1 MKVNIPDKCH
11 ENWNE
16 MTANE
21 KGRFCQNC
29 QKTVVD
35 FTQMSN
41 TQIKDYLLERQ
52 GQKLCGRF
60 KTDQLDKDISIAPKK
75 RLSILPKIAA
85 SALLFAGVNQF
96 AESQVDINANKQ
108 KQLSFI
114 EIAKS
119 QKETNKTVIHGKI
132 TDHDSKDISSVK
144 IHFDDLKISFY
155 SDEHGDFSF
164 EIPEN
169 YYKEQVT
176 LRFSKWG
183 YIDVQQTFT
192 LAQIKQGALRILM
205 EAYAT
210 RISKV
215 KGQIRGE
222 NNEPLLFI
230 NIVLDDSTVG
240 TTSDS
245 DGNYSIT
252 IPCDYKNDT
261 IYLTAST
268 FGFITKTVA
277 VPTNKKE
284 TYILD
289 IKLEKDQSIDYEQ
302 ALGGYVIVKYKTPF
316 HRIWHH
322 TSWKV
327 KRFFKTLINNNKFI
341 K

>member
-41 TQIKDYLLERQ
+41 TQIKDHLLERQ

-108 KQLSFI
+108 EQHNSI
-114 EIAKS
+114 EITKS
-119 QKETNKTVIHGKI
+119 QKETNRTVIYGKI
-132 TDHDSKDISSVK
+132 TDHHSNKISNVK
-144 IHFDDLKISFY
+144 IHFDDLQISFY
-155 SDEHGDFSF
+155 ARENGDFSF

-169 YYKEQVT
+169 YDKKQVT
-176 LRFSKWG
+176 LRFSKRG
-183 YIDVQQTFT
+183 YNDVQQTYPLT
-192 LAQIKQGALRILM
+192 QIKQGALRVLM
-205 EAYAT
+205 NASKDDIEMPDITEIVVLEERISIETLARTQPMFTSGVICITPITPTKPSSLFKRKWNYAQ
-210 RISKV
+210 SKV
-215 KGQIRGE
+215 KS
-222 NNEPLLFI
+222 F
-230 NIVLDDSTVG
+230 
-240 TTSDS
+240 
-245 DGNYSIT
+245 
-252 IPCDYKNDT
+252 C
-261 IYLTAST
+261 
-268 FGFITKTVA
+268 
-277 VPTNKKE
+277 
-284 TYILD
+284 
-289 IKLEKDQSIDYEQ
+289 
-302 ALGGYVIVKYKTPF
+302 
-316 HRIWHH
+316 
-322 TSWKV
+322 
-327 KRFFKTLINNNKFI
+327 KTLINNNKFI